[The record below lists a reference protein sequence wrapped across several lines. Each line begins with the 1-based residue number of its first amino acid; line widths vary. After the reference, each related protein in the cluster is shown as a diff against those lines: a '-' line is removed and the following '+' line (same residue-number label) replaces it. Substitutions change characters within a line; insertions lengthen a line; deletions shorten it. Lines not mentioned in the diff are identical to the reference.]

1 MGIRMVKPVIV
12 VIITAIVMLLTGFAL
27 GFEAGKRGLVTITV
41 TAPYKPTQHMFT
53 VNETLEAGVWRVTVL
68 RIEEAPCVRYEHW
81 YGSREFY
88 QVPAGMKAV
97 VVRVVVEN
105 RGFEGGNPFTYLEW
119 LSPGEISLPRLVT
132 NTGRECK
139 AITEHDIQY
148 TLTKIS
154 VPDEEVLKLATP
166 FRGTFGYIGSGKS
179 GEIDLLYVILENEKP
194 EKLVMIYQPPLN
206 RPPVTLE
213 IRLST

>member
-1 MGIRMVKPVIV
+1 MG
-12 VIITAIVMLLTGFAL
+12 A
-27 GFEAGKRGLVTITV
+27 ES
-41 TAPYKPTQHMFT
+41 FT
-53 VNETLEAGVWRVTVL
+53 K
-68 RIEEAPCVRYEHW
+68 
-81 YGSREFY
+81 S
-88 QVPAGMKAV
+88 PAGMKAV

-105 RGFEGGNPFTYLEW
+105 RGFEGGAPFTYLEL
-119 LSPGEISLPRLVT
+119 LSPGKISLPRLVT
-132 NTGRECK
+132 NTGREYK
-139 AITEHDIQY
+139 AITEHDIWY

-179 GEIDLLYVILENEKP
+179 DERDLLYVIPENEKP